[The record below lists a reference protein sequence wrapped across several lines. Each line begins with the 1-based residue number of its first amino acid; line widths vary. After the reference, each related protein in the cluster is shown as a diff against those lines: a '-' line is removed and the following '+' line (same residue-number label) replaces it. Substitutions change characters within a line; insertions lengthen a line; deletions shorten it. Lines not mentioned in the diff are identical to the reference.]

1 MSLWA
6 ETAAAKPSQPLP
18 IPPERVEE
26 IKRRWQENPMLK
38 PRIAKVVVNI
48 GVGESGERLQKA
60 ARVLEMLTGQKPSI
74 RRAKKTIR
82 DFGIRK
88 GEPIGVMVTLR
99 REKAM
104 EFLKRALHAVGYKLK
119 ASQFDVFGNVSFGI
133 KEHTLLPGVRYD
145 PELGVF
151 GMDVAITIERP
162 GYRVARR
169 RRARRPIPRR
179 HRVTPEESMVLLNEL
194 LGVVVEPK

>member
-1 MSLWA
+1 MSLVM
-6 ETAAAKPSQPLP
+6 EAAQPAQPLP
-18 IPPERVEE
+18 LSPEQVEE
-26 IKRRWQENPMLK
+26 IKKRWESNPMLK
-38 PRIAKVVVNI
+38 PRIVKVTVNI
-48 GVGESGERLQKA
+48 SVGESGERLQKA
-60 ARVLEMLTGQKPSI
+60 ARVLEMLTGQKPSV
-74 RRAKKTIR
+74 RKAKRTIR

-88 GEPIGVMVTLR
+88 GEPIAVMVTLR
-99 REKAM
+99 REKAI
-104 EFLKRALHAVGYKLK
+104 EFLKKALHAIGYKLK
-119 ASQFDVFGNVSFGI
+119 ASQFDEFGNVSFGI

-179 HRVTPEESMVLLNEL
+179 HRVTKEEAMVLLNEL
-194 LGVVVEPK
+194 FGVVIEPK